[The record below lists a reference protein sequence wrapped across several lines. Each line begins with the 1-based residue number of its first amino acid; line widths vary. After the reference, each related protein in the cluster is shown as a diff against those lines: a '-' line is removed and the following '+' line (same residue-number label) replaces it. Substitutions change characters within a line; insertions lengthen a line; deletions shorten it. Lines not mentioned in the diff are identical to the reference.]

1 VRNESYVMLCLVAG
15 AINRAVTIEGHR
27 KTQMERLS
35 ELHLDLKV
43 GLQSMKSPWLPL
55 DAR

>member
-1 VRNESYVMLCLVAG
+1 MLCLVAG
-15 AINRAVTIEGHR
+15 AINRAVTFEGHR